1 MRMNHMNNERQT
13 LRYWLLWAMTG
24 WVLAGAVIY
33 LSLTPEPPE
42 FPGPLHWDKLDH
54 LAAYAV
60 LMAWFAQLY
69 RTPRMHAFLAG
80 AFILLGAGLEFLQHA
95 TGYRTLDIAD
105 MTANTLGVLLAWG
118 LARTRFALA
127 LQFVERKLLPA
138 T

>member
-1 MRMNHMNNERQT
+1 MRMNDERQT
-13 LRYWLLWAMTG
+13 LRYWPLWAMMG

-33 LSLTPEPPE
+33 LSLAPKPPE

-54 LAAYAV
+54 LTAYAV
-60 LMAWFAQLY
+60 LMGWFAQLY

-80 AFILLGAGLEFLQHA
+80 AFILLGAALELLQYA
-95 TGYRTLDIAD
+95 TGYRTLDAMD

-127 LQFVERKLLPA
+127 LQFLERKLLPA